1 MIATPETGEDFIDVQ
16 RDAKKD
22 RARLSAAEYR
32 DKYFKLAKVHWSAKQ
47 WSFINETGKFVYNR
61 AANQSGKSYAV
72 GGLTAYTATGIY
84 PPEYTGWA
92 PKLRTNG
99 AYAVVIWV
107 ISTTSQMARD
117 GLQTIL
123 LGDVAG
129 ADIGTG
135 LIPKDN
141 IVSLQMSRG
150 VAGSVDFAVI
160 RRNDGTLTKIAFK
173 TYEQGRGA
181 LQAEA
186 VSLVVCD
193 ELLDDLGIWN
203 ELIARTTTTGG
214 RIRLTATERLQS
226 SPVALWFRENAGP
239 DVKTLSMSIDEAE
252 HLSAEEKAAILA
264 SYKTEAERK
273 RAITAYPSKAEVRS
287 LIRQL
292 AKLRSELTPLN
303 FLLISNTS
311 SRQTSHTSA
320 GATRHRNSLRRSWRL
335 IRQTALF
342 TSTTPSRC
350 TVLLS
355 NMLLAFS
362 MLAVKALGQRGPMME
377 IRVKLT
383 EPTPQVSTSVR
394 A

>member
-1 MIATPETGEDFIDVQ
+1 MIVTPEIGEDFIDVQ

-32 DKYFKLAKVHWSAKQ
+32 DKYFKLAKVHWSLKQ
-47 WSFINETGKFVYNR
+47 WEFINEIEKFVYNR
-61 AANQSGKSYAV
+61 GANQSGKSYAV
-72 GGLTAYTATGIY
+72 GGLAAYTATGIY
-84 PPEYTGWA
+84 PSEYTGWA

-129 ADIGTG
+129 AEIGTG

-150 VAGSVDFAVI
+150 VAGSVDFAII
-160 RRNDGTLTKIAFK
+160 RRSDGTLTKIAFK

-193 ELLDDLGIWN
+193 ELLSDLGIWN

-252 HLSAEEKAAILA
+252 HLNAEEKAAILA
-264 SYKTEAERK
+264 SYKTEAERNTRYYGLPFQGGGSVFDTPISDIK
-273 RAITAYPSKAEVRS
+273 ERINPAQFPPYFKYLIATDFSHFGRS
-287 LIRQL
+287 D
-292 AKLRSELTPLN
+292 
-303 FLLISNTS
+303 TS
-311 SRQTSHTSA
+311 SQ
-320 GATRHRNSLRRSWRL
+320 LPQRSWRL
-335 IRQTALF
+335 IR
-342 TSTTPSRC
+342 
-350 TVLLS
+350 
-355 NMLLAFS
+355 
-362 MLAVKALGQRGPMME
+362 
-377 IRVKLT
+377 
-383 EPTPQVSTSVR
+383 
-394 A
+394 